1 MPASAQCI
9 PTLLAEAFKS
19 WQAQAQSGTQTDRRY
34 GTLSCT
40 GKVMQE
46 FASLFSQQPLAQLFS
61 CSVPFRST
69 SSTPASILKYFSRF
83 WHRSRWSPD
92 VICDDIPA
100 GERVTWCIKNLG
112 LSSEE
117 ARPPICIFVVS
128 KSPSFVYCMLQWEVP
143 LASFLFVRQR
153 VMREYCANFGE
164 RAGITAAAWH
174 ATFAFGHAP
183 RETTA
188 RKVSPFS
195 AGLAAISTIC
205 IQ

>member
-1 MPASAQCI
+1 MHPNPAGGSLQK
-9 PTLLAEAFKS
+9 LAGTR
-19 WQAQAQSGTQTDRRY
+19 QSGTQTDRRF
-34 GTLSCT
+34 GTFSCS

-61 CSVPFRST
+61 CSAPFRYQFH
-69 SSTPASILKYFSRF
+69 ASILKYFSRF

-92 VICDDIPA
+92 VICDGIPA

-117 ARPPICIFVVS
+117 ARPPICIVVS
-128 KSPSFVYCMLQWEVP
+128 KSPYFVYCMFQREMPV
-143 LASFLFVRQR
+143 AFHFVRQR

-174 ATFAFGHAP
+174 ALWEA
-183 RETTA
+183 TA
-188 RKVSPFS
+188 RKVFPFS

-205 IQ
+205 I